1 MFLMKFCQKRQMKIC
16 FHDCYYLLFSS
27 VIINSYLINFLAIW
41 NLFLACEKLIK
52 IV

>member
-1 MFLMKFCQKRQMKIC
+1 MKSSKKRQMKIC
-16 FHDCYYLLFSS
+16 FHDYSYLLFSS
-27 VIINSYLINFLAIW
+27 VIINRYLINFLAIW